1 MRRSITVDFVLPFVM
16 NRHGII
22 LEWVR
27 GLFVGLSM
35 GFAARHQS
43 RCEVCLF
50 FYVSFPGTKLCTY
63 HACIYWFISILA

>member
-27 GLFVGLSM
+27 GLFVGLGM

-43 RCEVCLF
+43 RCEVGLF
-50 FYVSFPGTKLCTY
+50 FMSVFLVPSYVLIMHVYIGLFQ
-63 HACIYWFISILA
+63 F